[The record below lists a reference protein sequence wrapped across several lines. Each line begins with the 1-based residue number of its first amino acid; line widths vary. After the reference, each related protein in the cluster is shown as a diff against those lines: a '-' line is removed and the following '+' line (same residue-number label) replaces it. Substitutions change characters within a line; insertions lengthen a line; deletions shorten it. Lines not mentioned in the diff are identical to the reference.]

1 MFNGYRIGQN
11 KLWNIFVIAEHALLN
26 DADLGKMVFIQIS
39 EYPYTES
46 TMNPR
51 GKGMILLVHIKKKFF

>member
-1 MFNGYRIGQN
+1 MSNGYHIGQH
-11 KLWNIFVIAEHALLN
+11 KLWNIFVIAKHALLN
-26 DADLGKMVFIQIS
+26 DADLGKIVFIQIS

-51 GKGMILLVHIKKKFF
+51 GKGRILLVHIKKNFF